1 MAKHLTYSDFKNIR
15 SGAQTLR
22 DYANGLYATQANTTQ
37 TVAKKLVKKGIPIR
51 QEDLAGAQNAV
62 IPSLQ
67 STNTQSLTS
76 QTAPAQKQ
84 ASGQPLNTVESV
96 QKAIEAWNAQNAP
109 NNNANAGN
117 AQQSTASSAQT
128 APTAQFTSDSG
139 NKYDLNASNQLQTGA
154 QSTQLQNSVMDQY
167 IKNLLNQAESDNGGK
182 AVTREQIER
191 LDQYGADLGNGVHVS
206 NLLSQNT
213 QNNYIPGR
221 TPDVSGIGSQSAN
234 SASGSSAVKS
244 SSKSQ
249 IPVLESSKQSAK
261 TEKQIQKQSKKVD
274 KQTTTAQQYAEQAD
288 RYQKRYEEYL
298 EKANQTTKADIK
310 KKYLKIAES
319 WKKDA
324 ETAKKKAGS
333 AYKQVESA
341 SQKLETMRSKTI
353 AQEAGGKYRQT
364 SDMASDYA
372 QYLAATNN
380 GQNVKQATKLNAL
393 ASATAK
399 SRQANI
405 AKNSANYVPTLT
417 QADAQALQNPQNKS
431 NYVQRL
437 TQADAQR
444 IQEQNK
450 SLDTST
456 AVGYSQK
463 RLNGISTDQQNAIR
477 QYMNTLEAARN
488 AAADEALET
497 MAGNVGTNNS
507 SDLNALAEQ
516 QKKELKLKYGFSN
529 KDIKK
534 YVQYMQTV
542 DDAEENA
549 QQQQEMYNETH
560 TGNRLKDAYQ
570 GVLNTVGAVAMSPYS
585 TLASGIQSIGNLFD
599 GRADQEAPVDAYAGG
614 NRIQTTKQNAV
625 AQTKNNIE
633 QNLSDEGHP
642 VLGRAASTVYGVG
655 ENLAESALQY
665 AVVNGALNDLG
676 IQDAVTKALT
686 RLGMGKAGTAALT
699 DSAKRFVSLAAQ
711 AGANITTNQLADLL
725 VSDAPSVLQNAAN
738 GEYQNAGQAA
748 YALTEKQAES
758 NMGNLF
764 GGTLDALKGNGPEI
778 PTLDTSNVAE
788 RTKQG
793 NDEILK
799 MFNADSDNLRNDLP
813 SLKQGMSDPRFKAGF
828 GIEGDTNADAV
839 KAIYRPRTAE
849 DLENYRRD
857 VSENLDTE
865 RMSNPEGIY
874 GQTAKTADE
883 QIPKVESTENIPTKA
898 AEPETAEARAE
909 EMPAT
914 DESAGKFGSD
924 DIDSVEELYKTLR
937 TEANKHD
944 RRSPGTAQRNEDIQK
959 AEEFV
964 QKAKDGTMTKE
975 DYADYLDFV
984 DDQKKYLGGKDNF
997 VQRKKGAKVGS
1008 ARAIRAG
1015 RYNTQTPIDYAEDA
1029 DSLLDA
1035 LTERIKDQLPSTIT
1049 KDGEN
1054 LYARRNALPADY
1066 DQSIVDKLRWQDIDY
1081 WIDGKGEG
1089 NGTSGLNDRQVWDYY
1104 TTKRDY
1110 GDEAAN
1116 KLLEQYNNGIK
1127 HPEVPGQDTHTVS
1140 AQIQTPTEDTIP
1152 SLQSQNKR
1160 TRAIAENEGIDN
1172 SSDTLTGE
1180 IPELGKNVGDS
1191 TPKIDEQTAKAN
1203 AEFDQL
1209 GKGSPYDDEDFDV
1222 KRTADMML
1230 KYGDG
1235 KKRSGHNMGQ
1245 TTTEEDIPRGNEDT
1259 VNRLRETMANRTNPS
1274 NPEEYTGRTVTNSI
1288 RKTAMDTDEEY
1299 QKVMDTVSKHVT
1311 QTEKTSFEAADKY
1324 VSDDFDGAVSRYT
1337 SKIDK
1342 KTDGNYNATD
1352 IDGMFIARSK
1362 LNAMARKTD
1371 DAALKEQYYQ
1381 QSMQIAKNLDTIGH
1395 KRGQDLQAFAKWSDS
1410 YDGAVTAVLGRQQN
1424 IIDKSI
1430 NSATKEKLNDASK
1443 QIVEQ
1448 FNALH
1453 KVNPAQEEVNKIVR
1467 NALDNC
1473 GISKKRISDTQVKEI
1488 AGQLLSQNSEILKN
1502 KDYDALNNQLEFM
1515 YSGVGEIKSDTLDRV
1530 YSLFDEAQKYDRNSK
1545 KYMDLTDQAYKM
1557 LAQDLN
1563 AHGTFQD
1570 KWDSWRYLSMLANPK
1585 THIKNVTGNIMFRG
1599 VTGAKDAV
1607 ASVIEKAADMAN
1619 KAAGGEGIQRTKSVL
1634 TVGDKKLA
1642 DACERDATDHAW
1654 RQLSSSKYFDNP
1666 GNKID
1671 ENIPAW
1677 ADKRLGKVLNKLSD
1691 LNSNLLEKED
1701 DAALISKYKNA
1712 LAGYLK
1718 ANGYDESIFDA
1729 ADDASRAVLDN
1740 ARAYAVRA
1748 AKEAT
1753 FHQDSDVSRILSNI
1767 VRSGK
1772 EGGGGAKVLG
1782 GIVDYVL
1789 PFRKTPIN
1797 ILKSALEYSPLEF
1810 ARVAADVGGFVGKT
1824 SAEKAELAP
1833 KLIDDLAKSLTGSG
1847 MMVAGALLAKEGI
1860 LQVGA
1865 DQSDSEQNFG
1875 TTTTGRTYPSIKL
1888 GGVHINISE
1897 GTPSVSPLICGAT
1910 LMESTSDDKTA
1921 EGKFNAL
1928 VTGLGSIADGLTD
1941 MTLLSSISDIL
1952 NDVRYSD
1959 NKTDAVLTVLKDVAS
1974 NAVGQMIPSLGRAIA
1989 KSIDSNRR
1997 STYTDKS
2004 DTAGDIQQDVNYWK
2018 SNIPGLQQ
2026 AGESMQKSEIPALQ
2040 KVGEAV
2046 SNEPSI
2052 DAWGRERKNYGTDWG
2067 GTAGRIAQNFA
2078 IPFTITKDSADATDE
2093 ELYRLH
2099 DASPDKSD
2107 DMFHSM
2113 SKTGDATFKGEDD
2126 QKITLTPKDWTKYQ
2140 KENGQL
2146 TKQILDGFLKTDE
2159 YKALSDD
2166 DKITAIDDIYKYTKK
2181 ATQADFGGKDL
2192 TVKKQLEMED
2202 AYQKNGV
2209 QGIVDYLK
2217 GDAKESKINSDIS
2230 NAGYDTNDFTTGIY
2244 EKGGVKALEKYKDAQ
2259 AAVTKY
2265 ATDDNGLELNETT
2278 SNMYKALGEN
2288 GIKDWAVVK
2297 EYSKKQSKA
2306 ASADKNDNIEWKQAD
2321 QVKYLSTQ
2329 KMNDRERGYMITALK
2344 GGVDNLAKD
2353 AQSAAKK
2360 GDYTSVWKYYK
2371 AKADGKSTSGTVSK
2385 DTSSGA
2391 LLGTG
2396 SSFSRVATPTQNKS
2410 SSSSSG
2416 SGDKVNGITV
2426 SAAKYGRYQS
2436 AAKEIP
2442 SLDSSQNGYT
2452 KIYNSMDTD
2461 GNKHLKKS
2469 EVEAYIDALSGYTQS
2484 QKRAL
2489 FNAYANSRWSN
2500 PY

>member
-182 AVTREQIER
+182 AATREQIER

-213 QNNYIPGR
+213 QNNYIPGQ

-364 SDMASDYA
+364 SGMASDYA

-456 AVGYSQK
+456 AAGYSQK

-477 QYMNTLEAARN
+477 QYMSTLEAARN
-488 AAADEALET
+488 AAADEALNAS
-497 MAGNVGTNNS
+497 AGMPGGIDTSNS
-507 SDLNALAEQ
+507 DSLNSLAEQ
-516 QKKELKLKYGFSN
+516 QKAELQQKYGLS
-529 KDIKK
+529 DSDVKK
-534 YVQYMQTV
+534 YMQYISAV
-542 DDAEENA
+542 DNANENA
-549 QQQQEMYNETH
+549 QQQQEMYQETH

-799 MFNADSDNLRNDLP
+799 MFNAESDNLRGDIPALR
-813 SLKQGMSDPRFKAGF
+813 KGMEDPRFKSAF

-839 KAIYRPRTAE
+839 KAIYQPRTISE
-849 DLENYRRD
+849 LENYRKN
-857 VSENLDTE
+857 VAENLDTKY
-865 RMSNPEGIY
+865 MDNPEEIY
-874 GQTAKTADE
+874 KPTQKMLDE
-883 QIPKVESTENIPTKA
+883 AETKRVQPTEAEAPKMETPESSYNIETPETKA
-898 AEPETAEARAE
+898 ETS
-909 EMPAT
+909 AT
-914 DESAGKFGSD
+914 NENPGVFDND
-924 DIDSVEELYKTLR
+924 DIDAVGNSYKALR

-944 RRSPGTAQRNEDIQK
+944 KRSPGTAKRNDDIK
-959 AEEFV
+959 AAENFV
-964 QKAKDGTMTKE
+964 KKAKDGTMTGE

-984 DDQKKYLGGKDNF
+984 DDQKKYLSDPNAF
-997 VQRKKGAKVGS
+997 IFRHKGARAGS
-1008 ARAIRAG
+1008 IRAMRAG
-1015 RYNTQTPIDYAEDA
+1015 NNNTQTPIDYSDDAENVF
-1029 DSLLDA
+1029 DA
-1035 LTERIKDQLPSTIT
+1035 LTDRIKGQIPDNVVRE
-1049 KDGEN
+1049 GEN
-1054 LYARRNALPADY
+1054 LYGVRNGLPEGY
-1066 DQSIVDKLRWQDIDY
+1066 DQSIVDKLQQEDIGY
-1081 WIDGKGEG
+1081 LIDGEGEG
-1089 NGTSGLNDRQVWDYY
+1089 NGTAGLTNRQTWDYY

-1110 GDEAAN
+1110 GDEAAQ
-1116 KLLEQYNNGIK
+1116 KLIEQYHNGVK
-1127 HPEVPGQDTHTVS
+1127 HPEVPGHEKGTSNIGTG
-1140 AQIQTPTEDTIP
+1140 AEDAIP
-1152 SLQSQNKR
+1152 SLNNSRQN
-1160 TRAIAENEGIDN
+1160 RAIAEDEGIGNN
-1172 SSDTLTGE
+1172 SDVLTGE
-1180 IPELGKNVGDS
+1180 IPKLEETGQKADA
-1191 TPKIDEQTAKAN
+1191 QTQN
-1203 AEFDQL
+1203 NDAEFDRL
-1209 GKGSPYDDEDFDV
+1209 GKGSPYDDDGGFD
-1222 KRTADMML
+1222 ADKTTETLL

-1235 KKRSGHNMGQ
+1235 KKRPGAQ
-1245 TTTEEDIPRGNEDT
+1245 QAEEDIPRGNENA
-1259 VNRLRETMANRTNPS
+1259 VNRLRETMASRTNPN

-1473 GISKKRISDTQVKEI
+1473 GISKKYISDTQVKEI
-1488 AGQLLSQNSEILKN
+1488 AEQLLSQNSEILKN

-1545 KYMDLTDQAYKM
+1545 KYMDLTDQAYKT

-1599 VTGAKDAV
+1599 VTGAKDTV
-1607 ASVIEKAADMAN
+1607 AAVIEKAADMAN
-1619 KAAGGEGIQRTKSVL
+1619 KAAGGEGIQRTKFVL

-1753 FHQDSDVSRILSNI
+1753 FHQDSQVSRILSNV

-1772 EGGGGAKVLG
+1772 EGGGGAKALG

-1897 GTPSVSPLICGAT
+1897 GTPSVSPLIYGAT

-1941 MTLLSSISDIL
+1941 MTMLSSISDIL

-1959 NKTDAVLTVLKDVAS
+1959 SKTDAVLTVLKDVAS
-1974 NAVGQMIPSLGRAIA
+1974 SAVGQMIPSLGRAIA

-2244 EKGGVKALEKYKDAQ
+2244 EKGGVKALGQYKDAQ
-2259 AAVTKY
+2259 AAVKKY

-2278 SNMYKALGEN
+2278 SGMYSALGET
-2288 GIKDWAVVK
+2288 GIKDWAAVS
-2297 EYSKKQSKA
+2297 EYSKNQSKA

-2353 AQSAAKK
+2353 AQSAAQK

-2371 AKADGKSTSGTVSK
+2371 AKADGKSTKGMASK

-2391 LLGTG
+2391 LIGKG
-2396 SSFSRVATPTQNKS
+2396 SNFSRVATPTQNKS
-2410 SSSSSG
+2410 SSSSS
-2416 SGDKVNGITV
+2416 SGDKVNGV
-2426 SAAKYGRYQS
+2426 YVNSNKYSRYQS
-2436 AAKEIP
+2436 AAREIP
-2442 SLDSSQNGYT
+2442 SLDSSTNGYT
-2452 KIYNSMDTD
+2452 NIYKKMDTS
-2461 GNKHLKKS
+2461 GNGKLNKA
-2469 EVEAYIDALSGYTQS
+2469 EVTAYIDRLSGYTES
-2484 QKRAL
+2484 QKKAL
-2489 FNAYANSRWSN
+2489 FNAYAASNWNN

>member
-1 MAKHLTYSDFKNIR
+1 MARHLTYSDFKNIR
-15 SGAQTLR
+15 SGAKTLQ
-22 DYANGLYATQANTTQ
+22 DYQNGLYATQANNMPS
-37 TVAKKLVKKGIPIR
+37 VAAKLIKKGIPL
-51 QEDLAGAQNAV
+51 QQSDMSALTTE

-67 STNTQSLTS
+67 PTNTAALLKQLNAAAKLSTVAVANPAGTTATSGATAETS
-76 QTAPAQKQ
+76 QV
-84 ASGQPLNTVESV
+84 LNTPESV
-96 QKAIEAWNAQNAP
+96 AASIKKWQSEQQSG
-109 NNNANAGN
+109 NNNT
-117 AQQSTASSAQT
+117 S

-139 NKYDLNASNQLQTGA
+139 NNYSLNVSNQLQTGA
-154 QSTQLQNSVMDQY
+154 KNTQLQNSVVEQY
-167 IKNLLNQAESDNGGK
+167 IRNLINQAESDNGGK
-182 AVTREQIER
+182 AATREQVEN
-191 LDQYGADLGNGVHVS
+191 LDRYGADLGNGVHVS

-213 QNNYIPGR
+213 QENYVPGQ
-221 TPDVSGIGSQSAN
+221 TQDVSDTALSGAN
-234 SASGSSAVKS
+234 SVSSSKAVHS

-249 IPVLESSKQSAK
+249 IPVLEPTKQ
-261 TEKQIQKQSKKVD
+261 TTKQIETQTKKVN
-274 KQTTTAQQYAEQAD
+274 KQTTTAEQYAEQAD

-298 EKANQTTKADIK
+298 AKAKQTNKADIK
-310 KKYLKIAES
+310 KKYLQIAES

-324 ETAKKKAGS
+324 EAARKKAGTAATAADSS
-333 AYKQVESA
+333 AK
-341 SQKLETMRSKTI
+341 KLDIMRTKVV
-353 AQEAGGKYRQT
+353 AQEAGGKYRST
-364 SDMASDYA
+364 SFGNDYS

-380 GQNVKQATKLNAL
+380 GQYAKGASKLNAI
-393 ASATAK
+393 ASASAK
-399 SRQANI
+399 SAQAQA
-405 AKNSANYVPTLT
+405 AKESQNYIPTLT
-417 QADAQALQNPQNKS
+417 QADAQALQSPKNKQ
-431 NYVQRL
+431 NYVHRL
-437 TQADAQR
+437 TQEDAAKMQ
-444 IQEQNK
+444 QENAN
-450 SLDTST
+450 LDTST
-456 AVGYSQK
+456 AAGYSQA
-463 RLNGISTDQQNAIR
+463 RINGLSKSQQNDIR
-477 QYMNTLEAARN
+477 QYMTTLESARN

-497 MAGNVGTNNS
+497 MSGNVGTNNS

-516 QKKELKLKYGFSN
+516 QKKELKQKYGFSN

-560 TGNRLKDAYQ
+560 TGNRLQGAYQ
-570 GVLNTVGAVAMSPYS
+570 GALNTVGAVAMSPYS
-585 TLASGIQSIGNLFD
+585 TLASGIQAIGNLFD

-642 VLGRAASTVYGVG
+642 VLGRAVSTVYGVG

-699 DSAKRFVSLAAQ
+699 DSAKRFVSLTAQ

-764 GGTLDALKGNGPEI
+764 GSTLDALKGNGPEI
-778 PTLDTSNVAE
+778 PTLDTSNVAK
-788 RTKQG
+788 RTVWG
-793 NDEILK
+793 
-799 MFNADSDNLRNDLP
+799 
-813 SLKQGMSDPRFKAGF
+813 
-828 GIEGDTNADAV
+828 
-839 KAIYRPRTAE
+839 
-849 DLENYRRD
+849 
-857 VSENLDTE
+857 
-865 RMSNPEGIY
+865 
-874 GQTAKTADE
+874 
-883 QIPKVESTENIPTKA
+883 
-898 AEPETAEARAE
+898 
-909 EMPAT
+909 
-914 DESAGKFGSD
+914 
-924 DIDSVEELYKTLR
+924 
-937 TEANKHD
+937 
-944 RRSPGTAQRNEDIQK
+944 NEDIQRLNNEDTKRLFHTLESTGDGSFRIPEASVDLSNSPANIVRNREPFHIAEQSGSSGENAEYRANDNNLHLQEKDGSVGTTSITNIHK
-959 AEEFV
+959 ANDEEEFIPGHYENGNGV
-964 QKAKDGTMTKE
+964 EPILQSENAAIYKRSGSKVLVNNGKNRE
-975 DYADYLDFV
+975 DYEKFV
-984 DDQKKYLGGKDNF
+984 DDSLNGNFGQDNYKYYYGKVSDELAKDLHDSLGIEIKDRDIMTDSSHIRHIIERHGEGGTGLDDSQIPVTSDDIKNLPEIF
-997 VQRKKGAKVGS
+997 NKPDSISWAGGADSDGNRVFEIRKRIDGIWYVATGVRESKKGQGDLRIDSFRIMDNKKIRSQAADNAIMTDPDLTSETDLPLGNSRNSLTSGSLDESASGYEPSRIDAQDEFTQRSDNQTLSQSEEKVNQESIPGLENKNRS
-1008 ARAIRAG
+1008 M
-1015 RYNTQTPIDYAEDA
+1015 A
-1029 DSLLDA
+1029 DS
-1035 LTERIKDQLPSTIT
+1035 
-1049 KDGEN
+1049 
-1054 LYARRNALPADY
+1054 
-1066 DQSIVDKLRWQDIDY
+1066 
-1081 WIDGKGEG
+1081 
-1089 NGTSGLNDRQVWDYY
+1089 
-1104 TTKRDY
+1104 
-1110 GDEAAN
+1110 
-1116 KLLEQYNNGIK
+1116 
-1127 HPEVPGQDTHTVS
+1127 
-1140 AQIQTPTEDTIP
+1140 
-1152 SLQSQNKR
+1152 
-1160 TRAIAENEGIDN
+1160 EGIGNN
-1172 SSDTLTGE
+1172 SDVLTGE
-1180 IPELGKNVGDS
+1180 IPKLEKTDHKTDAQAQNND
-1191 TPKIDEQTAKAN
+1191 
-1203 AEFDQL
+1203 AEFDKL
-1209 GKGSPYDDEDFDV
+1209 GKGSPYDDDGGFD
-1222 KRTADMML
+1222 ADKTTEMLL

-1235 KKRSGHNMGQ
+1235 KKRPGAQ
-1245 TTTEEDIPRGNEDT
+1245 QAAEEDIPRGNEDA
-1259 VNRLRETMANRTNPS
+1259 VNRLRETMANRKNPS

-1299 QKVMDTVSKHVT
+1299 QKVMDTVSKHVA

-1337 SKIDK
+1337 AKIDK
-1342 KTDGNYNATD
+1342 KTSGNYNATD

-1362 LNAMARKTD
+1362 LNAMARETD

-1395 KRGQDLQAFAKWSDS
+1395 KSGQDLQAFAKWADS

-1453 KVNPAQEEVNKIVR
+1453 KVNPAQEEVDKIVR
-1467 NALDNC
+1467 DALDNC

-1545 KYMDLTDQAYKM
+1545 KYMDLTDQAYKT

-1599 VTGAKDAV
+1599 VTGAKDAI
-1607 ASVIEKAADMAN
+1607 AAGIEKAADMAN

-1718 ANGYDESIFDA
+1718 ANGYDESIFAA

-1753 FHQDSDVSRILSNI
+1753 FHQDSQVSRILSNV

-1772 EGGGGAKVLG
+1772 EGSGGAKALG
-1782 GIVDYVL
+1782 AMVDYVL

-1847 MMVAGALLAKEGI
+1847 MMVAGALLAQEGI

-1875 TTTTGRTYPSIKL
+1875 TTTTGRTYPSINL

-1897 GTPSVSPLICGAT
+1897 GTPSVSPLIYGAT

-1941 MTLLSSISDIL
+1941 MTMLSSISDIL

-1959 NKTDAVLTVLKDVAS
+1959 SKTDAVLTVLKDVAS
-1974 NAVGQMIPSLGRAIA
+1974 SAVGQMIPSLGRAIA

-2230 NAGYDTNDFTTGIY
+2230 NAGYDANDFTTGIY
-2244 EKGGVKALEKYKDAQ
+2244 EKGGVKALDQYKDAQ
-2259 AAVTKY
+2259 AAVKKY

-2278 SNMYKALGEN
+2278 SGMYSALGET
-2288 GIKDWAVVK
+2288 GIKDWAAVS
-2297 EYSKKQSKA
+2297 EYSKNQSKA
-2306 ASADKNDNIEWKQAD
+2306 AKADKNDNIEWKQAD

>member
-1 MAKHLTYSDFKNIR
+1 MARHLSYSDFKNIR
-15 SGAQTLR
+15 SGAQTLN
-22 DYANGLYATQANTTQ
+22 DYQNGLYATQANTTQ
-37 TVAKKLVKKGIPIR
+37 TVAKKLVKRGIPIR
-51 QEDLAGAQNAV
+51 QEDLAGAQAAV

-67 STNTQSLTS
+67 ATNTQALTS
-76 QTAPAQKQ
+76 QATAQ
-84 ASGQPLNTVESV
+84 AAGQPINTIESV
-96 QKAIEAWNAQNAP
+96 QKAVEAWNAQNAQ
-109 NNNANAGN
+109 NN
-117 AQQSTASSAQT
+117 QT
-128 APTAQFTSDSG
+128 AQNESARDSTPTAQFTSDSG
-139 NKYDLNASNQLQTGA
+139 NNYSLNVSNQLQTGA
-154 QSTQLQNSVMDQY
+154 KNTQLQNSVVEQY
-167 IKNLLNQAESDNGGK
+167 IRNLINQAESDNGGK
-182 AVTREQIER
+182 AATREQVEN
-191 LDQYGADLGNGVHVS
+191 LDRYGADLGNGVHVS

-213 QNNYIPGR
+213 QENYIPGK
-221 TPDVSGIGSQSAN
+221 TQDVSNTALSVAN
-234 SASGSSAVKS
+234 SASSSKAVHS
-244 SSKSQ
+244 SNKSQ
-249 IPVLESSKQSAK
+249 IPVLEPTKQEA
-261 TEKQIQKQSKKVD
+261 KQIETQTKKVN
-274 KQTTTAQQYAEQAD
+274 TTAEQYAEQAD

-298 EKANQTTKADIK
+298 AKAKQTNKADIK
-310 KKYLKIAES
+310 KKYLQIAES

-324 ETAKKKAGS
+324 ESARKKAGTAADSS
-333 AYKQVESA
+333 AK
-341 SQKLETMRSKTI
+341 KLDTMRTKVV
-353 AQEAGGKYRQT
+353 AQEAGGKYRST
-364 SDMASDYA
+364 SFGNDYS

-380 GQNVKQATKLNAL
+380 GQYAKGAAKLNAL
-393 ASATAK
+393 ASASAK
-399 SRQANI
+399 SAQAQA
-405 AKNSANYVPTLT
+405 AKNSQNYIPTLS
-417 QADAQALQNPQNKS
+417 QADAQSLQSPKNRQN
-431 NYVQRL
+431 NVQRL
-437 TQADAQR
+437 TQADAER
-444 IQEQNK
+444 IQKENAN
-450 SLDTST
+450 LDTSS
-456 AVGYSQK
+456 AAGYSQA
-463 RLNGISTDQQNAIR
+463 RINGLSKSQQNDIR
-477 QYMNTLEAARN
+477 QYMTTLESARN

-799 MFNADSDNLRNDLP
+799 MFNAESDNLRGDIPALR
-813 SLKQGMSDPRFKAGF
+813 KGMEDPRFKSAF

-839 KAIYRPRTAE
+839 KAIYQPRTISE
-849 DLENYRRD
+849 LENYRKN
-857 VSENLDTE
+857 VAENLDTKY
-865 RMSNPEGIY
+865 MDNPEEIY
-874 GQTAKTADE
+874 KPTQKMLDE
-883 QIPKVESTENIPTKA
+883 AETKRVQPTEAEAPKMETPESSYNIETPETKA
-898 AEPETAEARAE
+898 ETS
-909 EMPAT
+909 AT
-914 DESAGKFGSD
+914 NENPGVFDND
-924 DIDSVEELYKTLR
+924 DIDAVGNSYKALR

-1008 ARAIRAG
+1008 VRAIRAG

-1342 KTDGNYNATD
+1342 KTAGNYNATD

-1395 KRGQDLQAFAKWSDS
+1395 KSGQDLQAFAKWADS

-2244 EKGGVKALEKYKDAQ
+2244 EKGGVKALGQYKDAQ
-2259 AAVTKY
+2259 AAVKKY

-2278 SNMYKALGEN
+2278 SGMYSALGET
-2288 GIKDWAVVK
+2288 GIKDWAAVS
-2297 EYSKKQSKA
+2297 EYSKNQSKA

-2461 GNKHLKKS
+2461 GNKYLKKS